1 MDGKD
6 NILCMMQEVRL
17 KFELLQILV
26 FLAMG
31 KSPGKW
37 IKTVLF
43 GKKSSK
49 SHTSKGREVNMK
61 L

>member
-1 MDGKD
+1 MGS
-6 NILCMMQEVRL
+6 IW
-17 KFELLQILV
+17 ILV
-26 FLAMG
+26 LLVSVTGPDLTMG

-49 SHTSKGREVNMK
+49 SNISKGREVM